1 MTKDNH
7 SRPSRL
13 ARWLR
18 YAAAAFVV
26 FVVLLAGGILLV
38 QRVSDGPMGP
48 LQGGAF
54 STGTIVAKTDIE
66 WSSVLEGHEEEF
78 QFELVAQGTSRITG
92 AMVHSGTLYIPCDL
106 GFMWGRFSGQ
116 TRLILNTLYIF
127 KRWHTDAEE
136 DGRAI
141 LRVDGK
147 LYPGELVRIANP
159 ELLAILRAQLED
171 MARAWIAPA
180 TLGPEP
186 AEGPRDIWF
195 FRFDPHPE
203 MPMESRA

>member
-1 MTKDNH
+1 MTQDN
-7 SRPSRL
+7 RSRL
-13 ARWLR
+13 SRLTKWLR
-18 YAAAAFVV
+18 YSGIGLVV
-26 FVVLLAGGILLV
+26 VVALLAGGILLA
-38 QRVSDGPMGP
+38 QRISDGPMGP
-48 LQGGAF
+48 LQGGSF
-54 STGTIVAKTDIE
+54 STGAIVAKTDID

-92 AMVHSGTLYIPCDL
+92 AMVHDGTLYIPCDL

-136 DGRAI
+136 DSGVV
-141 LRVDGK
+141 LRIDGK

-180 TLGPEP
+180 ELGPPP

-195 FRFDPHPE
+195 FRFDPRPGIA
-203 MPMESRA
+203 MESRA